1 MALAPHRAHVG
12 HVQVRDRLEHHIETA
27 VGEGVQIA
35 HVALHRAQLQA
46 IARGDLT
53 VLLQLPVGQVEHG
66 DISAGRGQYRR
77 LLSTARRQAQD
88 AAAAYIAQPVQ
99 ARKGTRRSSRQHEQS
114 RTQSSG

>member
-27 VGEGVQIA
+27 VGERVQVA

-46 IARGDLT
+46 IARRDLA

-66 DISAGRGQYRR
+66 DLGTGRGQYRR
-77 LLSTARRQAQD
+77 LLSPARSQAQD
-88 AAAAYIAQPVQ
+88 AAAAHIAQPVQ
-99 ARKGTRRSSRQHEQS
+99 RQCTRRQMHLPAPFAR
-114 RTQSSG
+114 GGDG